1 MFRLVLLSVLV
12 LGIGLDSSLKAQDS
26 TQRTKELV
34 ASLDKTK
41 YKKKDKGN
49 VSIEVFVDV
58 KNEPAIKADPAKYS
72 GRYENTGYQLTLSV
86 ARDGKASGSGFD
98 TLLNGDKTE
107 PFELKDAQVAG
118 ALLTGIK
125 VYSNGNRAPFDAV
138 FVNQTSRR
146 GTNPSSISDSST
158 KFGIGF
164 IQTSGADSFS
174 TNRVFLERR

>member
-1 MFRLVLLSVLV
+1 MFRLVLIAVLL
-12 LGIGLDSSLKAQDS
+12 LGIGTGATLKAQDPAL
-26 TQRTKELV
+26 RTKELV